1 MSKSDRIV
9 SKINEIL
16 KNEIKIDTAD
26 ILDKGERYDNLSN
39 LESAVSVLLDHI
51 ERDSVDHIETNED
64 YNRKTVIQE
73 VSGLFVLGLVN
84 IEPSDYE
91 GDEPLVVEEMIET
104 SSLYIFN
111 QIQKQEIK
119 GLSFF
124 I

>member
-1 MSKSDRIV
+1 MSKSNKIV

-16 KNEIKIDTAD
+16 KNEIKID
-26 ILDKGERYDNLSN
+26 IESVLDKGESYDNLSK
-39 LESAVSVLLDHI
+39 LENAVSILLDQI
-51 ERDSVDHIETNED
+51 ERNSVDNIEINEE
-64 YNRKTVIQE
+64 YNRKTVVQDI
-73 VSGLFVLGLVN
+73 SGLFVIGLIN

-119 GLSFF
+119 GLNFF

>member
-1 MSKSDRIV
+1 MNKSDRIV
-9 SKINEIL
+9 LKISEIL
-16 KNEIKIDTAD
+16 KNEIKID
-26 ILDKGERYDNLSN
+26 IGSVLDKGESYDNLSN
-39 LESAVSVLLDHI
+39 LECAVSVLLDQI
-51 ERDSVDHIETNED
+51 ESNSVSNIEINED
-64 YNRKTVIQE
+64 YNRKVTVQE
-73 VSGLFVLGLVN
+73 ISGLFVIGLIN

-91 GDEPLVVEEMIET
+91 GDDPLVVEEMIET